1 MSLEIAKLNDS
12 EVLKIYTR
20 TRIQSSFSE
29 QNMELFLGTKV
40 RYSYSKAY
48 DMMYSVIFYY
58 NPM

>member
-40 RYSYSKAY
+40 DIHIQKL
-48 DMMYSVIFYY
+48 MI
-58 NPM
+58 

>member
-1 MSLEIAKLNDS
+1 VSLEIAKLNDS

-20 TRIQSSFSE
+20 TRIQSSFSK
-29 QNMELFLGTKV
+29 QNMELFLVTKV